1 MHSINMLLL
10 GKTFRYLIAIFL
22 CSWLHLTY
30 ADNELTVQ
38 AGNPLLMIE
47 NGSNQFLIT
56 NHTDFGEVELG
67 ITKSLNYQV
76 TNNTSSS
83 ISLILDK
90 VNVSNGEALNQTSKL
105 IALLNRLNPIQDS
118 WAAVT
123 LPYMDFTLAPI
134 TLDLLAGETKT
145 FSVKLTPTGLGDR
158 KADIQLSQVDP
169 ADPANMLLLYN
180 FQVIG
185 KGVGANQAPVANDAS
200 NYTRDSAEDTS
211 LTIPSSDLLSRY
223 TDPDGDNLV
232 ISSVT
237 ANTGGSVTLSTD
249 QLSINFTPTLNFTGL
264 AKFTYTVSD
273 GKSGIVS
280 GEATI
285 NITPINDKPTLKPAP
300 NNTNRTPEDTALEI
314 SVAQLISN
322 FEDIEGDSLTL
333 VSIKNPSNGTVAFNS
348 DRSKVIF
355 TPNANFNGS
364 ASFNY
369 AISDGQPDGSVS
381 DNFTIDVQAIN
392 DEPIIKTVLNNTAE
406 ALEETPLSIPVQ
418 QLTNNFT
425 DPDGDTI
432 ELASVASI
440 VGGSVK
446 IEGANVIFMFE
457 KDFTST
463 ASFRYTVKDSVSSPS
478 ANTVDTFT
486 IKVKNV
492 NDPPQLKPLDQV
504 KNTLTVELP
513 PNDIRLLKSELF
525 NNFTDPDSTTGFTYK
540 FSNMIGGKLLDE
552 TLTYIVFL
560 IDEGFVGQASFDYTL
575 IDSDGASA
583 TDNFKIKV
591 TQRSPAISI
600 DSNGQTIGNNDR
612 NPSTDN
618 GTHWGQGT
626 IGVPINHTYRIGN
639 ASDEDLKVTKA
650 VSEEVDTGVVTEFD
664 VYQLLG
670 IQQAYAAGASDFSF
684 IGILPLTIPKKNSAN
699 FSIEFKPTA
708 VGVRTADI
716 TLSFN
721 NGANYTFR
729 VSGSGVAPTA
739 APPVVAQPIGHITV
753 DQTTPNTVL
762 NLGGTFT
769 DPENKTLTLSIVR
782 NTNSSL
788 VTSTLNGNTLTL
800 AYASNQTGTAT
811 ITIRA
816 TAADD
821 EFVETSFTVTVNAST
836 AIPIF
841 SPFGLLVL
849 IVSLVWLGRWYKLK

>member
-22 CSWLHLTY
+22 CSWLNLTH

-38 AGNPLLMIE
+38 AGNPLLVIE

-67 ITKSLNYQV
+67 ITKSLDYRV
-76 TNNTSSS
+76 TNNTSSP

-90 VNVSNGEALNQTSKL
+90 VNVSSGEALNQTPKF
-105 IALLNRLNPIQDS
+105 IALLNSLNPIQDS

-123 LPYMDFTLAPI
+123 LPYMDFTLAPL

-145 FSVKLTPTGLGDR
+145 FSVKLTPTGIGDR
-158 KADIQLSQVDP
+158 KADIQLSQ
-169 ADPANMLLLYN
+169 ADPAMMLVLYN
-180 FQVIG
+180 FHVIG

-200 NYTRDSAEDTS
+200 NYTRNSTEDTN

-249 QLSINFTPTLNFTGL
+249 QLSINFIPTLNFTGL
-264 AKFTYTVSD
+264 AKFTYTLSD
-273 GKSGIVS
+273 GKG
-280 GEATI
+280 GLATGDAVF
-285 NITPINDKPTLKPAP
+285 NVTALNDKPTLKQTA
-300 NNTNRTPEDTALEI
+300 NNSSRIPEDTPLEI
-314 SVAQLISN
+314 AVAQLISN
-322 FEDIEGDSLTL
+322 FEDIDSDSLTFASL
-333 VSIKNPSNGTVAFNS
+333 QNPSNGTVQLTS
-348 DRSKVIF
+348 DRTKVIF
-355 TPNANFNGS
+355 TPAANFNGNG
-364 ASFNY
+364 SFNY
-369 AISDGQPDGSVS
+369 TISDGQPDGSVS
-381 DNFTIDVQAIN
+381 DNFTIDVQGIN

-406 ALEETPLSIPVQ
+406 ALEETPISIPVQ

-432 ELASVASI
+432 ELASVTSL

-446 IEGANVIFMFE
+446 IEGANVIFTPE

-478 ANTVDTFT
+478 ADTIDTFT
-486 IKVKNV
+486 IKIKNV

-504 KNTLTVELP
+504 KNTIAVELP

-540 FSNMIGGKLLDE
+540 FSNIVGGQLLDE

-560 IDEGFVGQASFDYTL
+560 IDEDLVGQASFDYTL

-591 TQRSPAISI
+591 TKRSTVVSI
-600 DSNGQTIGNNDR
+600 DSNGQTIGNNDL
-612 NPSTDN
+612 NPSADN

-626 IGVPINHTYRIGN
+626 VGIPINHTYRIGN

-664 VYQLLG
+664 IYQLLG

-684 IGILPLTIPKKNSAN
+684 IGTLPLTIPKKNSAN

-721 NGANYTFR
+721 NGASYTFR

-739 APPVVAQPIGHITV
+739 SPPVVTQPIGSITV
-753 DQTTPNTVL
+753 DQNSQSTILDLSSV
-762 NLGGTFT
+762 FKE
-769 DPENKTLTLSIVR
+769 PENKALTLSIVG
-782 NTNSSL
+782 NTNSNL
-788 VTSTLNGNTLTL
+788 VTATLTGTTLNL
-800 AYASNQTGTAT
+800 AYAPNQTGSAI

-816 TAADD
+816 TAADG
-821 EFVETSFTVTVNAST
+821 ETVETSFTVTVNT
-836 AIPIF
+836 IVAIPVFNSF
-841 SPFGLLVL
+841 SLLALLASLAWFG
-849 IVSLVWLGRWYKLK
+849 WRHKA